1 MLITLNGSVVETVA
15 PTVEL
20 LLGDVP
26 AGRAVAVNREV
37 VPRSAHRSHPVTEGD
52 EIEVVE
58 AVAGG

>member
-1 MLITLNGSVVETVA
+1 MRITLNGAVVETAA
-15 PTVEL
+15 PTVAL

-26 AGRAVAVNREV
+26 PGHAVAVNREV
-37 VPRSAHRSHPVTEGD
+37 VPRSAHRTHRVTDGD

>member
-1 MLITLNGSVVETVA
+1 MRITLNGSVVETEA
-15 PTVEL
+15 PTVAL

-26 AGRAVAVNREV
+26 PGQAVAVNRDV
-37 VPRSAHRSHPVTEGD
+37 VPRSAHVSHPVTDGD

>member
-1 MLITLNGSVVETVA
+1 MRITLNGSVVETEA
-15 PTVEL
+15 PTVAL

-26 AGRAVAVNREV
+26 PGRAVAVNREV
-37 VPRSAHRSHPVTEGD
+37 VPRSAHLSHPVTDGD

>member
-1 MLITLNGSVVETVA
+1 MRITLNGSVVETAA
-15 PTVEL
+15 PTVAR

-26 AGRAVAVNREV
+26 PGCAVAVNREV
-37 VPRSAHRSHPVTEGD
+37 VPRSAHRIHPVTDGD